1 MFFLP
6 FKLVLRDF
14 RKQKARM
21 LFAFLAIVAVSCL
34 VVWFV
39 SGIKLDLSGNAEAYY
54 GKFHLALSHPQNIP
68 PEILSAVEK
77 LEREEKTVWVAPALQ
92 LQCDARLEDF
102 EESLAPTGM
111 GDRKCPA
118 VLGLKNVKDPPFE
131 MEDGRWIA
139 ARGECVIGDSGIELL
154 TAVAGKKSDHTVK
167 LGDTIRIK
175 RKDGSFLALKIVG
188 RLEQETLKDYR
199 KNSGGMFQFGFGAG
213 IGGGTKTKANVP
225 QKKKPVQME
234 KRKRPVFEVSP
245 TNPSIYM
252 TYEDALTLRSG
263 RKGNESIN
271 LLFIQLPE
279 GTEKEDFIQ
288 ILKKEAGT
296 ALSPS
301 QIHDPAALKKQQETL
316 SPEKLLTQA
325 WSVIGLVILAS
336 VFIIFT
342 TLNMGV
348 SEKIR
353 VLAMLRTAGLTRFQ
367 VAAYILLEGLLLGL
381 AGGIAGLG
389 AGWLLIAVIVWLD
402 TGLLPAVVLPWMGI
416 IFAIGTSLAGSLI
429 AAIVP
434 AIRATRIS
442 PVENMNRARRPFCG
456 KTLFLM
462 AFCGV
467 VLLLCIPCVILKV
480 DMEQETRM
488 ILFST
493 LGTLLFAG
501 GFLLIAP
508 WLIRLTERIFA
519 PILARCLALHPL
531 LLVNTLSAN
540 RRRSVCT
547 AIAVSIGLSL
557 FTAIHIWSTSL
568 LTMFIVP
575 DTIPPAVVRFQEEI
589 LDDTLPEK
597 VRSMPGIKKEYFMS
611 FSVAQPEL
619 SPDLQE
625 IMQSKGAMAG
635 NTVVFGVRGDD
646 AWRLEDPMFRF
657 DFVEGS
663 REQALIDF
671 RLKDQRVCVI
681 PQTLAK
687 SANLHAGDTLRLKK
701 SLRHGKMKT
710 TEYVEYRVAAVIDFP
725 WVWLSK
731 CSGVRVS
738 AGRTAAC
745 IFAPYE
751 QVIRDFGA
759 LENEFFWFDV
769 EKGVTHQKIVDE
781 MRSIAADLAG
791 KKRVRSGTGRSI
803 SGGTVWDSGIN
814 RNHVQVSTIE
824 SLNNSL
830 LSRSGGVIDTMTQMP
845 LVILLLS
852 TLAVLNTMIVS
863 VRSRRWEMGVLRA
876 CGMTRGGLVR
886 MIAAESILMG
896 ICACIMS
903 LASGVFYAYLAL
915 KLVDF
920 APMFGI
926 IAPEMLIP
934 WSKLF
939 YGFALTLGVCFCAGI
954 VPAITA
960 GMADTTTLLQ
970 RKE

>member
-1 MFFLP
+1 MTAASGYFKRFFSHLLSLDIG
-6 FKLVLRDF
+6 KIQSVRIVILRHGIRRLFFYFFTLKMRNDF
-14 RKQKARM
+14 RQR
-21 LFAFLAIVAVSCL
+21 FNAVD
-34 VVWFV
+34 
-39 SGIKLDLSGNAEAYY
+39 IY
-54 GKFHLALSHPQNIP
+54 
-68 PEILSAVEK
+68 
-77 LEREEKTVWVAPALQ
+77 
-92 LQCDARLEDF
+92 
-102 EESLAPTGM
+102 SL
-111 GDRKCPA
+111 
-118 VLGLKNVKDPPFE
+118 N
-131 MEDGRWIA
+131 
-139 ARGECVIGDSGIELL
+139 
-154 TAVAGKKSDHTVK
+154 
-167 LGDTIRIK
+167 
-175 RKDGSFLALKIVG
+175 
-188 RLEQETLKDYR
+188 Y
-199 KNSGGMFQFGFGAG
+199 
-213 IGGGTKTKANVP
+213 
-225 QKKKPVQME
+225 
-234 KRKRPVFEVSP
+234 
-245 TNPSIYM
+245 
-252 TYEDALTLRSG
+252 
-263 RKGNESIN
+263 
-271 LLFIQLPE
+271 
-279 GTEKEDFIQ
+279 
-288 ILKKEAGT
+288 
-296 ALSPS
+296 
-301 QIHDPAALKKQQETL
+301 
-316 SPEKLLTQA
+316 
-325 WSVIGLVILAS
+325 
-336 VFIIFT
+336 
-342 TLNMGV
+342 
-348 SEKIR
+348 
-353 VLAMLRTAGLTRFQ
+353 
-367 VAAYILLEGLLLGL
+367 
-381 AGGIAGLG
+381 
-389 AGWLLIAVIVWLD
+389 
-402 TGLLPAVVLPWMGI
+402 
-416 IFAIGTSLAGSLI
+416 GSLKSI
-429 AAIVP
+429 FL
-434 AIRATRIS
+434 RHK
-442 PVENMNRARRPFCG
+442 NRADIFLCG
-456 KTLFLM
+456 KHNHRQN
-462 AFCGV
+462 A
-467 VLLLCIPCVILKV
+467 V
-480 DMEQETRM
+480 D
-488 ILFST
+488 
-493 LGTLLFAG
+493 
-501 GFLLIAP
+501 
-508 WLIRLTERIFA
+508 
-519 PILARCLALHPL
+519 
-531 LLVNTLSAN
+531 
-540 RRRSVCT
+540 CT
-547 AIAVSIGLSL
+547 
-557 FTAIHIWSTSL
+557 
-568 LTMFIVP
+568 
-575 DTIPPAVVRFQEEI
+575 
-589 LDDTLPEK
+589 
-597 VRSMPGIKKEYFMS
+597 
-611 FSVAQPEL
+611 
-619 SPDLQE
+619 DLQK

-687 SANLHAGDTLRLKK
+687 NANLHAGDTLCLKK

-781 MRSIAADLAG
+781 MRSIAADLAR

-803 SGGTVWDSGIN
+803 SGGTRWDSGIN

-876 CGMTRGGLVR
+876 CGMTRSGLVR

-960 GMADTTTLLQ
+960 GMTDTTTLLQ